1 MLSIHELGYL
11 TRALPP
17 MRRASRQPG
26 AVRVVGARI
35 VPRSVVMARSAAVPT
50 RSRVLVEYTAALLYA
65 APFYGACGLAMAR
78 AALRRRQLRAARGR
92 GDGPAGRMDGGH
104 GDGSVPG

>member
-26 AVRVVGARI
+26 AARVVGARV
-35 VPRSVVMARSAAVPT
+35 VPRSVVMARSAAGPT
-50 RSRVLVEYTAALLYA
+50 RSRVLVEYTTALLYA
-65 APFYGACGLAMAR
+65 APYYGACGLALAR
-78 AALRRRQLRAARGR
+78 AALRRRQQRAARAR
-92 GDGPAGRMDGGH
+92 VDGPAGRLNGDN
-104 GDGSVPG
+104 GDGPLAG

>member
-26 AVRVVGARI
+26 AVRVVGTRI
-35 VPRSVVMARSAAVPT
+35 VPRSVIMARSAAVPT
-50 RSRVLVEYTAALLYA
+50 RSRVLVEYTTALLYA
-65 APFYGACGLAMAR
+65 APYYGACGLAMAR
-78 AALRRRQLRAARGR
+78 AALRRRQQRAARGR
-92 GDGPAGRMDGGH
+92 VAGSAGRLSGGH
-104 GDGSVPG
+104 GDGPVPG